1 MNNLFML
8 AIEKLEGGTYTI
20 DTILGVIQQ
29 ITEWAIK
36 IGLSLAGVALVIGFS
51 TLAIVDADR
60 KQRTKHSIIMT
71 LVGIVGIVIAISL
84 VNIILGMFQ

>member
-20 DTILGVIQQ
+20 DTILDVIQQ

-36 IGLSLAGVALVIGFS
+36 IGLSLAGAALVIGFA
-51 TLAIVDADR
+51 TLAVVDIDR
-60 KQRTKHSIIMT
+60 KQRTKQSIVMT
-71 LVGIVGIVIAISL
+71 LVGIIGIVIAISL

>member
-20 DTILGVIQQ
+20 DTILDVIQQ

-36 IGLSLAGVALVIGFS
+36 IGLSLAGAALVIGFS
-51 TLAIVDADR
+51 TLAIVDADT
-60 KQRTKHSIIMT
+60 KQRTKNSIIMT
-71 LVGIVGIVIAISL
+71 LVGIVGIIIAISL

>member
-1 MNNLFML
+1 MNNLYML

-20 DTILGVIQQ
+20 DTILDVIQQ

-36 IGLSLAGVALVIGFS
+36 IGLALAGAALVIGFA
-51 TLAIVDADR
+51 TLAVVDIDR
-60 KQRTKHSIIMT
+60 KQRTKQSIVMT